1 MKGLGVLAIAF
12 LMQTQLFA
20 MCDKC
25 ESAEKPCNTCASQ
38 EKASCEK
45 CKTAGKTCET
55 CKAKMEASATEESME
70 MSTDSASK
78 ELAPKCASCK
88 AEGAPCTKCKVK
100 MLGMKSEKMSGKKAC
115 CAKKVVK
122 CKKMK
127 KMHKKSYIK
136 MRNRVEFV
144 DGTSSGSAATTRFV
158 LGGSHY
164 IKDVGVKLVAEA
176 MNVVLSVNDSDGNSL
191 IADTES
197 SRFTKLYVQK
207 SFGDVNVIFGDRP
220 INLGNQRFVGS
231 VNWRQMPQTFGAL
244 SAETDINENAHVYGA
259 VLFKRNGVTQ
269 ATTKEYNT
277 GSLLLNGTYKVSDSL
292 NLEAYGYL
300 IEDTHNTLGIK
311 GKGSVSIGMENP
323 VSYEVEVAVQADPSI
338 TTDAY
343 SGDVSTKYYRVEAE
357 SKLKS
362 VSFGLGF
369 ESFGDKDS
377 GTTGFSTPLAT
388 LHKFNGWSDVM
399 ASRAATGDA
408 NGFSDLF
415 VSVGLNDV
423 IGMPSLSYH
432 VFNSVTNDIEY
443 GSEIDFSVSKKVSD
457 RLTLSAKAAIFSAG
471 DASPLSDT
479 NKFWI
484 MASSSF

>member
-1 MKGLGVLAIAF
+1 MIMKAVKGLGILAIAF
-12 LMQTQLFA
+12 LMQTQVFA
-20 MCDKC
+20 FCDKC
-25 ESAEKPCNTCASQ
+25 ESSKNPCITCQSEEKTF
-38 EKASCEK
+38 
-45 CKTAGKTCET
+45 CKTCELSGKTCET
-55 CKAKMEASATEESME
+55 CKAKKT
-70 MSTDSASK
+70 ST
-78 ELAPKCASCK
+78 CA
-88 AEGAPCTKCKVK
+88 KCKVEGVPCTTCK
-100 MLGMKSEKMSGKKAC
+100 VRMFGMKSYKMSAKKAC
-115 CAKKVVK
+115 CTKQSFLNKKNNK
-122 CKKMK
+122 NR
-127 KMHKKSYIK
+127 HIK
-136 MRNRVEFV
+136 MRHRVEFV
-144 DGTSSGSAATTRFV
+144 DGKTNGLKATTRFV
-158 LGGSHY
+158 IGKTYYSKETGM
-164 IKDVGVKLVAEA
+164 KLVAQA
-176 MNVVLSVNDSDGNSL
+176 MNVFLEVTASDGNSL

-471 DASPLSDT
+471 DASALSDT